1 MSFNDLGGYASSE
14 LRSTTLDHDEHE
26 YRTLVQ
32 RVSQNVFR
40 VNTNVSNMQRLVV
53 QLGRSQDNQQARQR
67 LHDLTEQTR
76 DLAKTTGH
84 DLKELDTFQQNVND
98 STAHARKMEQQ
109 KLTKDFQK
117 VLGQFQVVQR
127 DAAEKSRE
135 FVDRAKHTVETLQ
148 SNAASDHELD
158 QVGQQG
164 QQQGLLQHQERR
176 QDMQVLDNE
185 IEFNETLIAEREH
198 EIYEIEQGITELNEI
213 FRDLGTIVNEQQ
225 SLLDNIESNVSS
237 IAINVRHAGEELIT
251 ANRHQKKS
259 RRTMCFLLLLLVA
272 IVCIVLLVALS

>member
-1 MSFNDLGGYASSE
+1 MSFNDLGGYGSSSP
-14 LRSTTLDHDEHE
+14 RSATLDHDERE
-26 YRTLVQ
+26 YRALVQ

-53 QLGRSQDNQQARQR
+53 QLSRNQDNQQTRQR
-67 LHDLTEQTR
+67 LHDITEQTR

-84 DLKELDTFQQNVND
+84 DLKELDTYQQNVDD
-98 STAHARKMEQQ
+98 STTHARKMEQQ

-148 SNAASDHELD
+148 ANAASDEHELD
-158 QVGQQG
+158 QVD
-164 QQQGLLQHQERR
+164 QQQSLLHHQERR

-185 IEFNETLIAEREH
+185 IEFNEMLIAEREH
-198 EIYEIEQGITELNEI
+198 EIYEIEQGITELNEV

-237 IAINVRHAGEELIT
+237 MAINVRHAGEELIT